1 MLMESKWKTGN
12 GFDARWMCGV
22 KKKKKKNASGGEEI
36 KKEGDFTGKL
46 A

>member
-1 MLMESKWKTGN
+1 MEN
-12 GFDARWMCGV
+12 GEWIRRALDVWR
-22 KKKKKKNASGGEEI
+22 KKKKKNASGGEEI

>member
-22 KKKKKKNASGGEEI
+22 KKKASGGEEI

>member
-22 KKKKKKNASGGEEI
+22 KKKKNASGGEEI

>member
-1 MLMESKWKTGN
+1 MEN
-12 GFDARWMCGV
+12 GEWIRRALDVWR